1 MSGSEEGVYEDIEIN
16 DRGRLTIPKP
26 LREALNIEGGT
37 TFTAIREGSDIRLVR
52 EIPELETLSAGN
64 DEAEWEGTA
73 FRDAG
78 DATFGGE

>member
-1 MSGSEEGVYEDIEIN
+1 MSGSDEGVYEDIEIN

-26 LREALNIEGGT
+26 LRDELHIDGGT

-52 EIPELETLSAGN
+52 EIPALETLSTGN
-64 DEAEWEGTA
+64 DDDEWRGTA